1 MHKNG
6 PKDDTNNYRPISDLP
21 VLSKLLEKHVHDSLM
36 SFLILHNV
44 LHSTQSGFRPNHSCE
59 TALLQMINKFHEAIN
74 NGQIIGMVM
83 VDFRK
88 AFDLVDHTLL
98 LKKLR
103 HYKISNET
111 LLWFSSY
118 LLNRKQKVVINNI
131 ESTTENIVCGVPQGS
146 ILGPLL
152 FLMFINDLPLY
163 TDNVNTDLYADD
175 TTIFQISNS
184 QHFIEQNLQLALRKL
199 SVWCILNGMLLNTK
213 KNQSNVN
220 HHFAETSSFTW

>member
-21 VLSKLLEKHVHDSLM
+21 VLSKLLEEHVHDSLM

-146 ILGPLL
+146 ILGSLL

-163 TDNVNTDLYADD
+163 TDNANTDLYADD

-213 KNQSNVN
+213 KNQINVN
-220 HHFAETSSFTW
+220 HHFAETSSFT